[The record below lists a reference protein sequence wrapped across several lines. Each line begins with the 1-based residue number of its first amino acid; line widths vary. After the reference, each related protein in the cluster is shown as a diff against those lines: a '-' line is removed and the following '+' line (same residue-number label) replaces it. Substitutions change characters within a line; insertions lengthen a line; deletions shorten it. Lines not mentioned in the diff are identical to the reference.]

1 MVAEPAVTNAS
12 TAAAS
17 NKIFFNMFKSPRV
30 FELNSAN
37 ARIHRQIKSWRSVLV
52 KIARKFRKAEHFQ
65 VTNHRKSAFPPER
78 IGCIISG
85 VWGERVSEK

>member
-17 NKIFFNMFKSPRV
+17 NKTFFNMLKSPRV

-37 ARIHRQIKSWRSVLV
+37 ARTH
-52 KIARKFRKAEHFQ
+52 
-65 VTNHRKSAFPPER
+65 
-78 IGCIISG
+78 G
-85 VWGERVSEK
+85 